1 MQFVLPPRIFLVLL
15 LGVLA
20 IFAGAFAAG
29 RASRPP
35 AAGADAGAAIDAL
48 PAAAQTAAV
57 PALGKV
63 DKLPALRVR
72 HRARTPSAST
82 ADTVQSP
89 STTVTGVPSDTS
101 SAPATSGTSSG
112 STKATTPKKA
122 TAKKTTP
129 SGGGDVSSGG
139 NSLGG

>member
-1 MQFVLPPRIFLVLL
+1 MSSPRLVLVLL

-20 IFAGAFAAG
+20 IFAGAFAVG
-29 RASRPP
+29 RVSRPQ
-35 AAGADAGAAIDAL
+35 AAEAGAGATLETL
-48 PAAAQTAAV
+48 PAVSRTAAV
-57 PALGKV
+57 PVLGKV
-63 DKLPALRVR
+63 ARLPALRVR

-82 ADTVQSP
+82 ADTVQTP

-101 SAPATSGTSSG
+101 LAPATSGTSSG